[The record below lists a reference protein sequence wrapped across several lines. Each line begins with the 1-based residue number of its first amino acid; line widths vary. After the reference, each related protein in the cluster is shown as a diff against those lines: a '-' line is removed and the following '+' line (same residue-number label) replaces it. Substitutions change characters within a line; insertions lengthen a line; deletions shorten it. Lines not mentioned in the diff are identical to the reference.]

1 MEAAV
6 SPFARGIRSTVQLS
20 TALTLSPKDALYVL
34 YVLYRSALAIP
45 RQTPARHSFAA
56 DQEGRGDYALPLATN
71 DRVPRRGRPEMEIG
85 EDGNVLECFLI
96 PPSRTDRTRRLES
109 AQTVGSWSEG
119 MMGSRFLCKV
129 FRVI

>member
-1 MEAAV
+1 MHCAYC
-6 SPFARGIRSTVQLS
+6 TW
-20 TALTLSPKDALYVL
+20 

-56 DQEGRGDYALPLATN
+56 DQEGRRDYALPLATN

-85 EDGNVLECFLI
+85 EDGNV
-96 PPSRTDRTRRLES
+96 RTDRSRRLES

-119 MMGSRFLCKV
+119 IMGSRFLCKV